1 MHKLMKWNIPIKV
14 NKHMG
19 LGADSTKQKFSVSQT
34 GS

>member
-1 MHKLMKWNIPIKV
+1 MHKIMKLNIPLKV

-19 LGADSTKQKFSVSQT
+19 LGADSAKQKFSVSQT